1 MEGEEI
7 MPEGRKTIII
17 PDSITVRELA
27 KLMERSPIDV
37 IKELMRAGFMANI
50 NQRIDYDTAAIVAE
64 EMGFEPMPEVPK
76 EEVFELPQPL
86 WRRLYEE
93 EAPENLRPRPP
104 VVTML
109 GHVDHGKTTLLDAIR
124 HTNVVAGE
132 AGGITQHIGAY
143 QVNYKGK
150 KITFLDTPGHEAFT
164 AMRARG
170 AQGADIAVLVVAA
183 DDGVMPQTVEAINH
197 AKAAQVPIVV
207 ALNKMDKPN
216 ANPELVKQ
224 QLADVG
230 LIVEE
235 RGGSVICVPLSAKE
249 KTGIED
255 LLESIL
261 LVAEVSDLKANPN
274 RPAVGTAIEGKLDKS
289 KGPMATVLVQNGTL
303 RVGDDVV
310 IGEIYGRVRAM
321 FNERGE
327 RVKYAPPSTPVVIL
341 GLSGVPK
348 AGDIIEVVKD
358 ERTARNIVAERK
370 KRESAAPRPTRIL
383 SLEDLYEK
391 IKAGQVKEL
400 RLILKTDVQGSI
412 EPIVTSLEK
421 LGDEGLKV
429 KLLHRATGS
438 ISESD
443 IMLAVASKAIVI
455 GFNVDIDPAARRMA
469 EVEGVDVRL
478 YQVIYKLIED
488 VEKALK
494 GLLEPTYKDVV
505 IGHAEVRAIFD
516 ISKVGKVAGVY
527 VLDGIIKRDALA
539 RISRDGE
546 KVYDGRVASLK
557 RFKEDVTEVRAG
569 FECGV
574 GLEGFQ
580 EFVIGDIIELFKKE
594 RVD

>member
-1 MEGEEI
+1 
-7 MPEGRKTIII
+7 
-17 PDSITVRELA
+17 
-27 KLMERSPIDV
+27 
-37 IKELMRAGFMANI
+37 
-50 NQRIDYDTAAIVAE
+50 
-64 EMGFEPMPEVPK
+64 
-76 EEVFELPQPL
+76 
-86 WRRLYEE
+86 
-93 EAPENLRPRPP
+93 
-104 VVTML
+104 
-109 GHVDHGKTTLLDAIR
+109 
-124 HTNVVAGE
+124 
-132 AGGITQHIGAY
+132 
-143 QVNYKGK
+143 
-150 KITFLDTPGHEAFT
+150 
-164 AMRARG
+164 
-170 AQGADIAVLVVAA
+170 
-183 DDGVMPQTVEAINH
+183 
-197 AKAAQVPIVV
+197 
-207 ALNKMDKPN
+207 
-216 ANPELVKQ
+216 
-224 QLADVG
+224 
-230 LIVEE
+230 
-235 RGGSVICVPLSAKE
+235 
-249 KTGIED
+249 
-255 LLESIL
+255 
-261 LVAEVSDLKANPN
+261 
-274 RPAVGTAIEGKLDKS
+274 
-289 KGPMATVLVQNGTL
+289 MATILVQNGTL